1 MQKLYE
7 QTKAKDEQIDSGM
20 LHCDSP
26 SAALTVW
33 SAAILGKMQIADMFA
48 PSEVDR
54 VTQALKKWRVDAYK
68 PYDENPV
75 VKNNDA

>member
-1 MQKLYE
+1 
-7 QTKAKDEQIDSGM
+7 
-20 LHCDSP
+20 
-26 SAALTVW
+26 
-33 SAAILGKMQIADMFA
+33 MQIADMFA
-48 PSEVDR
+48 PGEVDR